1 MAAAWVVGGDFDHGL
16 NIWIFGLRPD
26 FVLLPAHNSDKDKRK
41 NQEKKKK
48 KAGGTSRPGGKGKA
62 AGHFLCM
69 KKCRRGT

>member
-41 NQEKKKK
+41 NQEKKEKESISGK
-48 KAGGTSRPGGKGKA
+48 LAGRERQG
-62 AGHFLCM
+62 
-69 KKCRRGT
+69 CRSFFRHVEL

>member
-16 NIWIFGLRPD
+16 NVWIFGLRPD

-48 KAGGTSRPGGKGKA
+48 KALAGGQHGGEGKA
-62 AGHFLCM
+62 AGQFFMH
-69 KKCRRGT
+69 G